1 MNTIMKESK
10 TQIINRSQINLNPC
24 NPKRHTDEAIKIQ
37 KRNFQ
42 KVGYMGGIVW
52 NSESGNLIDGH
63 RRIFALDLMNGYNGE
78 NDYEVKV
85 EVVSLDEKTEKE
97 QLTYM
102 AIGNTK
108 ADIDLIADY
117 AQDIDI
123 THMGI
128 NDQEL
133 KDILS
138 LADKEQESISE
149 TLDTTIQK
157 KSDEEKKAHVKE
169 VKEQIKEKSESRHQ
183 DDESY
188 IMLSFSDF
196 QAKQAFCELLNIDE
210 NEKFA
215 KGEEVLNLIK

>member
-1 MNTIMKESK
+1 
-10 TQIINRSQINLNPC
+10 
-24 NPKRHTDEAIKIQ
+24 
-37 KRNFQ
+37 
-42 KVGYMGGIVW
+42 MGGIVW

-63 RRIFALDLMNGYNGE
+63 RRIYAMDLMNGYNGE

-117 AQDIDI
+117 AQDIDL
-123 THMGI
+123 THMGL

-169 VKEQIKEKSESRHQ
+169 VKEQIKEKAESRQQ

>member
-1 MNTIMKESK
+1 MKESK

-24 NPKRHTDEAIKIQ
+24 NPKRHTDEAINIQ

-63 RRIFALDLMNGYNGE
+63 RRIYAMDLMNSYDGK

-117 AQDIDI
+117 AQDIDL
-123 THMGI
+123 THMGL

-138 LADKEQESISE
+138 LTDKEQDNISE
-149 TLDTTIQK
+149 TLDTTIQPT
-157 KSDEEKKAHVKE
+157 KSAEEKKSHVKE
-169 VKEQIKEKSESRHQ
+169 VKEQIKEKAESRQQ
-183 DDESY
+183 DEESY

>member
-1 MNTIMKESK
+1 MKESK
-10 TQIINRSQINLNPC
+10 TQIISRSQINLNPC
-24 NPKRHTDEAIKIQ
+24 NPKRHTEEAIKIQ

-63 RRIFALDLMNGYNGE
+63 RRIYAMDLMNGYNGE

-117 AQDIDI
+117 AQDIDL
-123 THMGI
+123 THIGL

-138 LADKEQESISE
+138 LTDKEQENISE
-149 TLDTTIQK
+149 TLDDTIQPIK
-157 KSDEEKKAHVKE
+157 LDEEKKAHVKE
-169 VKEQIKEKSESRHQ
+169 VKEHIKEKAESRHQ
-183 DDESY
+183 DEESY

>member
-1 MNTIMKESK
+1 MIMKESE
-10 TQIINRSQINLNPC
+10 TQIIKRSQINLNPC
-24 NPKRHTDEAIKIQ
+24 NPKRHTEEAIKIQ

-52 NSESGNLIDGH
+52 NSQSGNLIDGH

-85 EVVSLDEKTEKE
+85 EVVSLDDKTEKE

-117 AQDIDI
+117 AQEIDL
-123 THMGI
+123 THMGL

-138 LADKEQESISE
+138 LTDKEQENISE
-149 TLDTTIQK
+149 TLDATIQPV
-157 KSDEEKKAHVKE
+157 KSDEEKRAHVKE
-169 VKEQIKEKSESRHQ
+169 VKEQIKEKAESRQQ

>member
-1 MNTIMKESK
+1 MKESK

-24 NPKRHTDEAIKIQ
+24 NPKRHTEEAINIQ

-42 KVGYMGGIVW
+42 KVGYMGCIVW
-52 NSESGNLIDGH
+52 NSQSGNLIDGH

-117 AQDIDI
+117 AQDIDL
-123 THMGI
+123 THMGL

-138 LADKEQESISE
+138 LTDKEQENISD
-149 TLDTTIQK
+149 TLDDTIQPIK
-157 KSDEEKKAHVKE
+157 LDEEKKAHVKE
-169 VKEQIKEKSESRHQ
+169 VKEQIKEKAESRQQ

-210 NEKFA
+210 NDKFV

>member
-1 MNTIMKESK
+1 MKESK
-10 TQIINRSQINLNPC
+10 TQIIKRSQVNLNPC
-24 NPKRHTDEAIKIQ
+24 NPKRHTEEAINIQ

-63 RRIFALDLMNGYNGE
+63 RRIFAMDLMNGYDGK

-117 AQDIDI
+117 AQEIDL
-123 THMGI
+123 TQMGL

-138 LADKEQESISE
+138 LTDKEQDNISE
-149 TLDTTIQK
+149 TLDATIQY
-157 KSDEEKKAHVKE
+157 KSPEEKKSHVKE
-169 VKEQIKEKSESRHQ
+169 VKEQIKQKAEIRQQ

-188 IMLSFSDF
+188 IMISFSDF
-196 QAKQAFCELLNIDE
+196 KAKQAFCELLGIDE

-215 KGEEVLNLIK
+215 KGEEVLNMIK

>member
-1 MNTIMKESK
+1 MKESK
-10 TQIINRSQINLNPC
+10 TQIIKRSQININPC
-24 NPKRHTDEAIKIQ
+24 NPKSHTEEAIKIQ

-63 RRIFALDLMNGYNGE
+63 RRIFAMDLMNSYDGK

-117 AQDIDI
+117 AQEIDL
-123 THMGI
+123 THMGL

-138 LADKEQESISE
+138 LTDKEQDNISE
-149 TLDTTIQK
+149 TLDATIQD
-157 KSDEEKKAHVKE
+157 KSPEENKSHVKE
-169 VKEQIKEKSESRHQ
+169 VKEQIKQKAEIRQQ
-183 DDESY
+183 DEESY
-188 IMLSFSDF
+188 IMLSFSNF
-196 QAKQAFCELLNIDE
+196 KAKQAFCELLNIDE

-215 KGEEVLNLIK
+215 KGEEVFNLIK